1 MRSSVS
7 FCSRVLSFKSWRS
20 IETSFTSALRVVII
34 NGGKRLCKIAKFH
47 KTLRRGL
54 KSIGRDIWMR
64 ERELEDPKKGEG
76 FFENRCAFEN
86 RKMEEFAA
94 LRVGK
99 AAGLLMHSWRDGNRG
114 DGGCWQG
121 LDAVREPDK
130 RTITR
135 RQPRDRYD
143 AMRRIKTRCAIT
155 LGPAPSSRF
164 EATFLLV
171 PKGKDRISIG
181 KRSCQFPRINLTRLV
196 TA

>member
-1 MRSSVS
+1 MYRQ
-7 FCSRVLSFKSWRS
+7 KM
-20 IETSFTSALRVVII
+20 EEII
-34 NGGKRLCKIAKFH
+34 KVR
-47 KTLRRGL
+47 
-54 KSIGRDIWMR
+54 
-64 ERELEDPKKGEG
+64 KKD
-76 FFENRCAFEN
+76 FENRVPED

-99 AAGLLMHSWRDGNRG
+99 VRLLMHSWRDGNRG

-164 EATFLLV
+164 EATFLLR
-171 PKGKDRISIG
+171 PEG
-181 KRSCQFPRINLTRLV
+181 KRSNLDR
-196 TA
+196 